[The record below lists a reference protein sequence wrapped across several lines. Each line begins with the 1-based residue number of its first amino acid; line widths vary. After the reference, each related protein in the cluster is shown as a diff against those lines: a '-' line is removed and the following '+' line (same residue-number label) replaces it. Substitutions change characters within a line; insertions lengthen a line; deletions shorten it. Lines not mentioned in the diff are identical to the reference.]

1 MRSVRK
7 LLILA
12 KIEATYGTDV
22 LPAGADAILVTN
34 ASLKPL
40 EAEVID
46 RDFVRSYLGA
56 SGKIMAGDYA
66 KLEFSV
72 ELAGAGAAGTA
83 PKWGRLARAC
93 AMSETITAGVDVH
106 LHDKNCLMGFM
117 EFPNNPAVSGH
128 PSVHKVI

>member
-1 MRSVRK
+1 MLPMASPGDYPPIMTRPSCRLILAAVSTATARMRSVRK

-40 EAEVID
+40 EAELID

-56 SGKIMAGDYA
+56 SGKIMAGEYA
-66 KLEFSV
+66 KLEF
-72 ELAGAGAAGTA
+72 
-83 PKWGRLARAC
+83 
-93 AMSETITAGVDVH
+93 
-106 LHDKNCLMGFM
+106 
-117 EFPNNPAVSGH
+117 
-128 PSVHKVI
+128 